1 MQIKFTHLKN
11 GINILIISTL
21 LLFFVG
27 CKTTKTVT
35 STGKV
40 ANLSTKNIIKN
51 HYKNELNFKT
61 IRGKMK
67 VQFDNGKMQES
78 FTLSLRMKK
87 DEAIWLSATLSL
99 VKVYITPTKVS
110 FYNKLDNTYFDGD
123 FTLLSNFLGTE
134 LDFQKVQN
142 LLIGNALYD
151 LKKERFNS
159 AIEDK
164 TYALTPKRDLL
175 LFKRLFM
182 LDAFH
187 FKVKEQR
194 LEQTSKQ
201 RLLTIVYPEYQKI
214 TGQAFPKNV
223 QIKAEELN
231 RETTIQVEYK
241 KVTFNEKV
249 RFPFKIPSGY
259 KEIKI

>member
-1 MQIKFTHLKN
+1 
-11 GINILIISTL
+11 
-21 LLFFVG
+21 
-27 CKTTKTVT
+27 
-35 STGKV
+35 
-40 ANLSTKNIIKN
+40 
-51 HYKNELNFKT
+51 
-61 IRGKMK
+61 MK
-67 VQFDNGKMQES
+67 VKFDNGKMQES

-123 FTLLSNFLGTE
+123 FTLLSDFLGTE

-151 LKKERFNS
+151 LKKERFES
-159 AIEDK
+159 TIEDK
-164 TYALTPKRDLL
+164 TYALTPKRDFE

-194 LEQTSKQ
+194 LEQSAEN
-201 RLLTIVYPEYQKI
+201 RLLTIAYTEYQKI
-214 TGQAFPKNV
+214 TGQEFPKNL
-223 QIKAEELN
+223 QIKAEEIN

>member
-1 MQIKFTHLKN
+1 M
-11 GINILIISTL
+11 LI
-21 LLFFVG
+21 LFFVG
-27 CKTTKTVT
+27 CKSTKIVT
-35 STGKV
+35 SAGEV

-51 HYKNELNFKT
+51 HYRNELNFKT

-67 VQFDNGKMQES
+67 VKFDNGKTQES

-99 VKVYITPTKVS
+99 VKVYITPTKVR

-123 FTLLSNFLGTE
+123 FTLLSDFLGTE

-142 LLIGNALYD
+142 LLIGNALYN
-151 LKKERFNS
+151 LKKERFES
-159 AIEDK
+159 QIQDK
-164 TYALTPKRDLL
+164 TYALTPKRDFE

-194 LEQTSKQ
+194 LEQTAEQ
-201 RLLTIVYPEYQKI
+201 RLLTIAYPKYQKI
-214 TGQAFPKNV
+214 TGQEFPKNLL
-223 QIKAEELN
+223 IKAEEVN
-231 RETTIQVEYK
+231 RVTTIQVEYK

>member
-1 MQIKFTHLKN
+1 MKN
-11 GINILIISTL
+11 GIQIGIISMFI
-21 LLFFVG
+21 LFLVG
-27 CKTTKTVT
+27 CKSTKVVT
-35 STGKV
+35 NTGEV

-51 HYKNELNFKT
+51 HYRNELNFKT

-67 VQFDNGKMQES
+67 VKFDNGKTEES

-110 FYNKLDNTYFDGD
+110 FYNKLDNTYFEGD
-123 FTLLSNFLGTE
+123 FTLLSNFLGTD

-151 LKKERFNS
+151 LKKERFES
-159 AIEDK
+159 KIEEK
-164 TYALTPKRDLL
+164 TYALTPKRDFE

-194 LEQTSKQ
+194 LEQSAEQ
-201 RLLTIVYPEYQKI
+201 RLLTIQYPEYQEI

-223 QIKAEELN
+223 QIKAEEVN
-231 RETTIQVEYK
+231 KETTILVEYK

>member
-1 MQIKFTHLKN
+1 MKN
-11 GINILIISTL
+11 GIQIFIASTL
-21 LLFFVG
+21 LLFLVG
-27 CKTTKTVT
+27 CKSTKVVT
-35 STGKV
+35 SSGEV
-40 ANLSTKNIIKN
+40 ASLSTKNIIKN
-51 HYKNELNFKT
+51 HYRNELNFKT

-67 VQFDNGKMQES
+67 VRFDNGKMEES

-123 FTLLSNFLGTE
+123 FTLLSDFLGTE

-151 LKKERFNS
+151 LKKERFESKIDNQ
-159 AIEDK
+159 
-164 TYALTPKRDLL
+164 TYALTPKRDLE

-194 LEQTSKQ
+194 LEQSSEQ
-201 RLLTIVYPEYQKI
+201 RLLTIQYPEYQEI
-214 TGQAFPKNV
+214 TGQPFPKNV
-223 QIKAEELN
+223 QIKAEEVD

>member
-1 MQIKFTHLKN
+1 MKN
-11 GINILIISTL
+11 GSQILIISVL
-21 LLFFVG
+21 ILFFVG
-27 CKTTKTVT
+27 CN
-35 STGKV
+35 STKV
-40 ANLSTKNIIKN
+40 ATSAGEVAQLSTKNIIKN
-51 HYKNELNFKT
+51 HYRNELNFKT

-67 VQFDNGKMQES
+67 VKFDNGKMQES

-123 FTLLSNFLGTE
+123 FTLLSDFLGTE

-151 LKKERFNS
+151 LKKERFES
-159 AIEDK
+159 TIEDK
-164 TYALTPKRDLL
+164 TYDLTPERDFE
-175 LFKRLFM
+175 LFKRLFT

-194 LEQTSKQ
+194 LEQSAES
-201 RLLTIVYPEYQKI
+201 RLLTIAYPEYQKI
-214 TGQAFPKNV
+214 TGQEFPKNL
-223 QIKAEELN
+223 QIKAEEIN

>member
-1 MQIKFTHLKN
+1 MKN
-11 GINILIISTL
+11 GIQISIASLL
-21 LLFFVG
+21 LLFLIG
-27 CKTTKTVT
+27 CKSTKTVT
-35 STGKV
+35 SAGKV

-51 HYKNELNFKT
+51 HYRNELNFKT
-61 IRGKMK
+61 IRGKVK
-67 VQFDNGKMQES
+67 VRFNDGKKEES

-110 FYNKLDNTYFDGD
+110 FYNKLDNTYFEGD

-151 LKKERFNS
+151 LKKERFES
-159 AIEDK
+159 KIEDK
-164 TYALTPKRDLL
+164 TYALTPKRDFE
-175 LFKRLFM
+175 LFKRLFT

-187 FKVKEQR
+187 FKIKEQR
-194 LEQTSKQ
+194 LEQSAEQ
-201 RLLTIVYPEYQKI
+201 RLLTIQYPEYQEI
-214 TGQAFPKNV
+214 TGQPFPKNV
-223 QIKAEELN
+223 KIKAEEVN
-231 RETTIQVEYK
+231 KETTILVEYK

>member
-1 MQIKFTHLKN
+1 LKN
-11 GINILIISTL
+11 GIQIAIASIL

-27 CKTTKTVT
+27 CKSTKTVT
-35 STGKV
+35 SSGKV

-51 HYKNELNFKT
+51 HYRNALNFKT

-67 VQFDNGKMQES
+67 VRFSNGKTEES

-110 FYNKLDNTYFDGD
+110 FYNKLDNTYFEGD
-123 FTLLSNFLGTE
+123 FTLLSDFLGTE
-134 LDFQKVQN
+134 LDFKKVQN

-151 LKKERFNS
+151 LKKERFDSEIQN
-159 AIEDK
+159 K
-164 TYALTPKRDLL
+164 TYALTPKRDFE
-175 LFKRLFM
+175 LFKRLFT

-187 FKVKEQR
+187 FKVKQQR
-194 LEQTSKQ
+194 LEQSTEQ
-201 RLLTIVYPEYQKI
+201 RLLTIDYPTYQEI
-214 TGQAFPKNV
+214 TGQTFPKSV
-223 QIKAEELN
+223 YIKAEEIN
-231 RETTIQVEYK
+231 KETTIQVEYRK
-241 KVTFNEKV
+241 ITFNEDV